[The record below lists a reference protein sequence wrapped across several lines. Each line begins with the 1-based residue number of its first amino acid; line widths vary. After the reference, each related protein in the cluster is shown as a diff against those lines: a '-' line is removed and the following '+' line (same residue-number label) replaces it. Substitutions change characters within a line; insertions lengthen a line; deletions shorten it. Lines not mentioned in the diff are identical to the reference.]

1 MFSYFITEMASDG
14 GSKIDR
20 AEPAAV
26 DIDLKNR
33 DPNNLNSHV
42 RVRTLLNHPTPI
54 QGEQH

>member
-1 MFSYFITEMASDG
+1 MASDG

-42 RVRTLLNHPTPI
+42 RVRTLLNHPTPV
-54 QGEQH
+54 QGVTTLIVMLG